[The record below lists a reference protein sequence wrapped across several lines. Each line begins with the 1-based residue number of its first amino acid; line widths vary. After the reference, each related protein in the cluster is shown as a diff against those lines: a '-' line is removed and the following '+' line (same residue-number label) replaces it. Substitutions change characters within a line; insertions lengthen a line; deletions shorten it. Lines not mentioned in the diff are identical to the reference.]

1 VLSYLKEDGQRSKKY
16 ALEAFFLL
24 CQINSLLSQQ
34 AAHLLIWN
42 RFYKLK
48 PGHGGNIPLD
58 LALEHFNRLMKIL
71 IKNLGRNGLKNAI
84 DRYCKALSV
93 VSETLGNFDSM
104 CHITKR
110 SGTHSCRSANMDF
123 RKVVNEL
130 IQQKAFLPSHGRS
143 YNHFSGMKDSLLA
156 DHDLNAFFK
165 WINIHKK
172 MVYLNK
178 CAR

>member
-1 VLSYLKEDGQRSKKY
+1 MASKKY

-24 CQINSLLSQQ
+24 CQINSLLSPQ
-34 AAHLLIWN
+34 AAHRLIWN

-48 PGHGGNIPLD
+48 PGRGGNIPLD
-58 LALEHFNRLMKIL
+58 LALEHFNRLIKIL
-71 IKNLGRNGLKNAI
+71 IKNLGPNGLSKNAI
-84 DRYCKALSV
+84 DRYCKALSII
-93 VSETLGNFDSM
+93 SETLGNFDSM
-104 CHITKR
+104 SHITRR
-110 SGTHSCRSANMDF
+110 SGAHSCRSANGDL

-130 IQQKAFLPSHGRS
+130 ILQKAFQPSHGRS
-143 YNHFSGMKDSLLA
+143 YNHFSGIKDSLLA

-165 WINIHKK
+165 WINTHKK